1 VRRDSSEPLYV
12 ISVAAKLVEC
22 HPQTLRTYERMGLV
36 APRRSAS
43 NVRLYS
49 DSDIETLRQIQRLTQ
64 EMGVNLAGVEIILSL
79 LERVDR
85 LQDEVER
92 LRRDLEMGPK
102 RLNPPATFEA
112 HIRVVETSE
121 DQGGQGY

>member
-1 VRRDSSEPLYV
+1 MRRDSSEPLYV
-12 ISVAAKLVEC
+12 ISVAAKLVDC

-49 DSDIETLRQIQRLTQ
+49 DNDIETLRQIQRLTQ
-64 EMGVNLAGVEIILSL
+64 EMGVNLAGVEIIMSL
-79 LERVDR
+79 LERVER

-92 LRRDLEMGPK
+92 LQRDLHHGPR
-102 RLNPPATFEA
+102 RLNPPAGFEA
-112 HIRVVETSE
+112 HIRVVEGPE
-121 DQGGQGY
+121 DQGD

>member
-12 ISVAAKLVEC
+12 ISVAAKLVDC

-49 DSDIETLRQIQRLTQ
+49 DNDIETLRQIQRLTQ
-64 EMGVNLAGVEIILSL
+64 EMGVNLAGVEIIMSL

-92 LRRDLEMGPK
+92 LRRDLDHGPR
-102 RLNPPATFEA
+102 RLNPAATFEA
-112 HIRVVETSE
+112 HIRVIDNSE
-121 DQGGQGY
+121 DQGG

>member
-1 VRRDSSEPLYV
+1 MRRDSSEPLYV
-12 ISVAAKLVEC
+12 ISVAAKLVDC

-49 DSDIETLRQIQRLTQ
+49 DNDIETLRQIQRLTQ

-79 LERVDR
+79 LDRVER
-85 LQDEVER
+85 LQDEIER
-92 LRRDLEMGPK
+92 LRRDVHQGPK

-112 HIRVVETSE
+112 HIRVVDESE
-121 DQGGQGY
+121 GRGS

>member
-1 VRRDSSEPLYV
+1 MRRDSSEPLYV
-12 ISVAAKLVEC
+12 ISVAAKLVDC

-36 APRRSAS
+36 SPRRSAS

-49 DSDIETLRQIQRLTQ
+49 DRDIEILRQIQRLTQ

-79 LERVDR
+79 LERVER

-92 LRRDLEMGPK
+92 LHRDLHHGPR
-102 RLNPPATFEA
+102 RLNPPARFEA
-112 HIRVVETSE
+112 EIRIVEGPE
-121 DQGGQGY
+121 DQGD